1 MGELSTNNNV
11 DATAFQSKSTRNT
24 WQRNIHLGYLYSV
37 SYMIKK
43 KTLHNNVT

>member
-11 DATAFQSKSTRNT
+11 ATTVFQSKNTRNI
-24 WQRNIHLGYLYSV
+24 WRRNIQLGYLHSV

-43 KTLHNNVT
+43 KTLHNKVT